1 MSVIKWWLEKHS
13 VCAKCQKR
21 WKKMKRMFGIKGAPG
36 FVKVKAETDE
46 EVKDLMELLFGK
58 VNGEKENG
66 D

>member
-1 MSVIKWWLEKHS
+1 
-13 VCAKCQKR
+13 
-21 WKKMKRMFGIKGAPG
+21 MFGIKGAPG

-58 VNGEKENG
+58 VNEEKENG